1 MVSTTTGSMSSNPRG
16 NAPRDHHFIP
26 VFYLKQWVNPV
37 SKKLIE
43 YSIKHGKFI
52 AKPVGPRGTGFET
65 DLYSFPELPPNL
77 AQYVEAE
84 FFKFADD
91 KAAIALQKHLRGET
105 GGWTNELISAWS
117 RFLIGM
123 HLRHPDAMKELR
135 PAAVSIWKNS
145 GPKFQE
151 QYEAIRKPEDPP
163 TFDEKLQTLDPLIAI
178 KMQANLIIKT
188 FDNETLGEHINKARW
203 AVIGV
208 PGPHPLL
215 TSDRPLAIYRLSRP
229 EGFVALPISPSKLF
243 IAANDDKTIAELNG
257 VSAKEVMQR
266 INVFTVSRARRYVY
280 AIDRSQ
286 DRFVLNR
293 MSTDMEPTPLF
304 PGIG

>member
-1 MVSTTTGSMSSNPRG
+1 MSSNPRG

-26 VFYLKQWVNPV
+26 VFYLKQWVNPA
-37 SKKLIE
+37 SKRLIE

-84 FFKFADD
+84 FFKFVDD

-123 HLRHPDAMKELR
+123 HLRHPDAMQELR

-145 GPKFQE
+145 GPKFPE
-151 QYEAIRKPEDPP
+151 QYEPIRKPKDPP
-163 TFDEKLQTLDPLIAI
+163 PSTRSYKRSTL
-178 KMQANLIIKT
+178 
-188 FDNETLGEHINKARW
+188 
-203 AVIGV
+203 
-208 PGPHPLL
+208 
-215 TSDRPLAIYRLSRP
+215 
-229 EGFVALPISPSKLF
+229 
-243 IAANDDKTIAELNG
+243 
-257 VSAKEVMQR
+257 
-266 INVFTVSRARRYVY
+266 
-280 AIDRSQ
+280 
-286 DRFVLNR
+286 
-293 MSTDMEPTPLF
+293 
-304 PGIG
+304 